1 MRHLVNLIP
10 LPRAL
15 AELVLIVGL
24 FLAAIVVSRI
34 AGRVAAW
41 LVSRRAVH
49 GEDAP
54 ADAVARLQQ
63 RETAASLTQTSV
75 RYLAFGLALV
85 LSIIVLSGVRH
96 ADTIAGGAFIA
107 IVVGF
112 AVQRVL
118 WDIIAGLL
126 MFFENW
132 FELGDMVSIE
142 PWGLQGVVEEVS
154 LRSVKLRSV
163 HGEIIHVQN
172 HQVLAARLIPHG
184 LRELEI
190 ELFVSDLEAGERLV
204 ERLGRIVPVGP
215 TQFIRAPQV
224 VETEKLDEE
233 LYRITASAAVAPG
246 REWLAEDLLPK
257 LARERTDGLLV
268 HGPVVTPIDEQA
280 ATRFAR
286 AVWLGRGRR
295 EPTAH
300 LQRLRN
306 VERRI
311 RGPRVGR
318 GR

>member
-1 MRHLVNLIP
+1 MRHLVDLIP
-10 LPRAL
+10 LPRVF
-15 AELVLIVGL
+15 AEVVLIVGL

-34 AGRVAAW
+34 AGLVAAW

-132 FELGDMVSIE
+132 FEVGDLISIE
-142 PWGLQGVVEEVS
+142 PWSLQGVVEEVS

-172 HQVLAARLIPHG
+172 SQVLAVRLIPRG
-184 LRELEI
+184 VRDVEI

-204 ERLGRIVPVGP
+204 ERLSRIVPVGP

-224 VETEKLDEE
+224 VETEKLDDD
-233 LYRITASAAVAPG
+233 LYRITATASVAPG
-246 REWLAEDLLPK
+246 REGLAEDLLPT
-257 LARERTDGLLV
+257 LARERSDRLILPRPGGT
-268 HGPVVTPIDEQA
+268 PVDQQA
-280 ATRFAR
+280 ANPFAPP
-286 AVWLGRGRR
+286 AW
-295 EPTAH
+295 
-300 LQRLRN
+300 
-306 VERRI
+306 
-311 RGPRVGR
+311 
-318 GR
+318 

>member
-1 MRHLVNLIP
+1 MRHLVDLIP

-15 AELVLIVGL
+15 AEVVLIVGL

-34 AGRVAAW
+34 AGLLAAW

-54 ADAVARLQQ
+54 ADALARLQQ

-96 ADTIAGGAFIA
+96 ADTIAGGAFLA

-126 MFFENW
+126 MFFERW
-132 FELGDMVSIE
+132 FEVGDLISIE

-154 LRSVKLRSV
+154 LRSVRLRSV
-163 HGEIIHVQN
+163 AGEVIHVQN
-172 HQVLAARLIPHG
+172 SQVLAARLIPCG
-184 LRELEI
+184 LREVEV

-204 ERLGRIVPVGP
+204 ERLSRLVPVGP

-224 VETEKLDEE
+224 VETERLDDK

-246 REWLAEDLLPK
+246 REWLP
-257 LARERTDGLLV
+257 GGFV
-268 HGPVVTPIDEQA
+268 PQPP
-280 ATRFAR
+280 
-286 AVWLGRGRR
+286 RG
-295 EPTAH
+295 
-300 LQRLRN
+300 
-306 VERRI
+306 
-311 RGPRVGR
+311 
-318 GR
+318 

>member
-15 AELVLIVGL
+15 AELVLIAGL
-24 FLAAIVVSRI
+24 FLCAIVVSRL
-34 AGRVAAW
+34 AGLLGAW

-54 ADAVARLQQ
+54 ADALARLQQ
-63 RETAASLTQTSV
+63 RETAASLTRTSV

-85 LSIIVLSGVRH
+85 LSIIVLSGVKH

-132 FELGDMVSIE
+132 FEVGDLISIE

-154 LRSVKLRSV
+154 LRSVRLRSV
-163 HGEIIHVQN
+163 HGEVIRVQN
-172 HQVLAARLIPHG
+172 HQVLATRLIP
-184 LRELEI
+184 RARRDLEI
-190 ELFVSDLEAGERLV
+190 ELFVSDREAGERLV
-204 ERLGRIVPVGP
+204 ERLARIVPVGP
-215 TQFIRAPQV
+215 THFIRTPQV
-224 VETEKLDEE
+224 VETEQLDDE
-233 LYRITASAAVAPG
+233 LYRITAEAAVAPG
-246 REWLAEDLLPK
+246 REWLAEELLPK

-280 ATRFAR
+280 TSRFAR
-286 AVWLGRGRR
+286 AEWLGRGQRD
-295 EPTAH
+295 PAQP
-300 LQRLRN
+300 LARLRA
-306 VERRI
+306 VERRL
-311 RGPRVGR
+311 RGR
-318 GR
+318 GGQG

>member
-1 MRHLVNLIP
+1 VRHLVELIP

-15 AELVLIVGL
+15 AELALIVGL

-34 AGRVAAW
+34 AGHLAAW

-49 GEDAP
+49 GDDAP

-85 LSIIVLSGVRH
+85 LSILVLSGVRNV
-96 ADTIAGGAFIA
+96 DTIAGGAFVA
-107 IVVGF
+107 IVLGF

-118 WDIIAGLL
+118 WDVLTGLL

-132 FELGDMVSIE
+132 FEVGDTISVE

-163 HGEIIHVQN
+163 HGEVIHVQN
-172 HQVLAARLIPHG
+172 HQVLAARLIPRG

-215 TQFIRAPQV
+215 THFIRAPQV
-224 VETEKLDEE
+224 VETEQLDDDF
-233 LYRITASAAVAPG
+233 YRITATAAVAPG
-246 REWLAEDLLPK
+246 REWLAEDLLPT
-257 LARERTDGLLV
+257 LARERTDGLIV
-268 HGPVVTPIDEQA
+268 HGPVVTPVDEQA
-280 ATRFAR
+280 ANRFAR
-286 AVWLGRGRR
+286 AVWLGRGQRDPQQSLR
-295 EPTAH
+295 
-300 LQRLRN
+300 RLRA
-306 VERRI
+306 VERRL
-311 RGPRVGR
+311 RRR
-318 GR
+318 

>member
-1 MRHLVNLIP
+1 MRHLVDLIP

-24 FLAAIVVSRI
+24 FLCAIVVSRI
-34 AGRVAAW
+34 AGLVGAW
-41 LVSRRAVH
+41 LVSRRPVQ
-49 GEDAP
+49 EDAP
-54 ADAVARLQQ
+54 ADALARLQQ

-75 RYLAFGLALV
+75 RYVAFGLAVV
-85 LSIIVLSGVRH
+85 LAVIVLSGVRH
-96 ADTIAGGAFIA
+96 ADTLVGGAFIA

-126 MFFENW
+126 MFFESW
-132 FELGDMVSIE
+132 FEVGDMVSIE

-163 HGEIIHVQN
+163 HGEVIHVQN

-215 TQFIRAPQV
+215 THFIRKPQV
-224 VETEKLDEE
+224 VETEQLDDD
-233 LYRITASAAVAPG
+233 LYRISAEAAVAPG

-280 ATRFAR
+280 ASRFAR

-295 EPTAH
+295 EPTEPLA
-300 LQRLRN
+300 RLRA
-306 VERRI
+306 VERRL
-311 RGPRVGR
+311 RGR
-318 GR
+318 GGQGEH

>member
-1 MRHLVNLIP
+1 MRHLVDLIP

-15 AELVLIVGL
+15 AEAVLILGL
-24 FLAAIVVSRI
+24 FLTAIVVSRL
-34 AGRVAAW
+34 AGLVAGW
-41 LVSRRAVH
+41 LVSRRAVQ

-75 RYLAFGLALV
+75 RYVAFGLALV
-85 LSIIVLSGVRH
+85 LSVLILSGVRNV
-96 ADTIAGGAFIA
+96 DTIAGGAFVA
-107 IVVGF
+107 IVLGF

-118 WDIIAGLL
+118 WDVIAGLM
-126 MFFENW
+126 MFFESW
-132 FELGDMVSIE
+132 FEVGDLVSIE

-172 HQVLAARLIPHG
+172 HQVLAARLIPRG
-184 LRELEI
+184 VREVEI
-190 ELFVSDLEAGERLV
+190 ELFVNDLEAGTRLV
-204 ERLGRIVPVGP
+204 ERLARIVPLGP

-224 VETEKLDEE
+224 VESEKLDEDFF
-233 LYRITASAAVAPG
+233 RITATAAVAPG

-257 LARERTDGLLV
+257 LARERTDGLIV

-286 AVWLGRGRR
+286 AVWLGRGKRDVQ
-295 EPTAH
+295 EPLH
-300 LQRLRN
+300 RLRA
-306 VERRI
+306 VERRLRRSRAS
-311 RGPRVGR
+311 RG
-318 GR
+318 

>member
-1 MRHLVNLIP
+1 MRHLVDLIP

-24 FLAAIVVSRI
+24 FLCAIVVSRL
-34 AGRVAAW
+34 AGLLAAW

-54 ADAVARLQQ
+54 ADALARLQQ

-112 AVQRVL
+112 AVQR
-118 WDIIAGLL
+118 
-126 MFFENW
+126 
-132 FELGDMVSIE
+132 
-142 PWGLQGVVEEVS
+142 
-154 LRSVKLRSV
+154 RSV
-163 HGEIIHVQN
+163 HGEVIHVQN

-184 LRELEI
+184 LHELEI
-190 ELFVSDLEAGERLV
+190 ELFVSDLEAGELQV

-215 TQFIRAPQV
+215 THFIRTPQV
-224 VETEKLDEE
+224 VESEKLDDD

-246 REWLAEDLLPK
+246 REWLAEELLPT

-280 ATRFAR
+280 ASRFAR
-286 AVWLGRGRR
+286 AVWLGRGQR
-295 EPTAH
+295 EPSQPLA
-300 LQRLRN
+300 RLRS
-306 VERRI
+306 VERRLRR
-311 RGPRVGR
+311 RGEHRR
-318 GR
+318 DE

>member
-1 MRHLVNLIP
+1 MRHLVDLIP
-10 LPRAL
+10 LPRGL

-24 FLAAIVVSRI
+24 FLCAIVVSRI
-34 AGRVAAW
+34 AGLLAAW
-41 LVSRRAVH
+41 LVSRRAVQ

-132 FELGDMVSIE
+132 FEVGDMVSIE

-163 HGEIIHVQN
+163 HGEVIHVQN

-215 TQFIRAPQV
+215 THFIRTPQV
-224 VETEKLDEE
+224 VESEKLDDD

-246 REWLAEDLLPK
+246 REWLAEELLPT

-280 ATRFAR
+280 ASRFAR
-286 AVWLGRGRR
+286 AVWLGRGQR
-295 EPTAH
+295 EPSQPLA
-300 LQRLRN
+300 RLRS
-306 VERRI
+306 VERRLRR
-311 RGPRVGR
+311 RG
-318 GR
+318 

>member
-1 MRHLVNLIP
+1 MRHLVDLIP

-15 AELVLIVGL
+15 AEAVLIVGL
-24 FLAAIVVSRI
+24 FLAAVVVSRI
-34 AGRVAAW
+34 AGLVAAW
-41 LVSRRAVH
+41 LVSRRAVQ

-132 FELGDMVSIE
+132 FEVGDLVSIE

-163 HGEIIHVQN
+163 AGEIIHVQN
-172 HQVLAARLIPHG
+172 SQVLAARLIPRG
-184 LRELEI
+184 VRDLEI

-204 ERLGRIVPVGP
+204 ERLSRIVPVGP
-215 TQFIRAPQV
+215 TQFIRAPQA
-224 VETEKLDEE
+224 VETEQLDDE
-233 LYRITASAAVAPG
+233 LYRITATAQVAPG

-257 LARERTDGLLV
+257 LAREHSDGLIV
-268 HGPVVTPIDEQA
+268 HGPVVTLIDEQA
-280 ATRFAR
+280 VSRFAR

-295 EPTAH
+295 EPAR
-300 LQRLRN
+300 RLARIRA
-306 VERRI
+306 VERRL
-311 RGPRVGR
+311 RRVGR
-318 GR
+318 

>member
-1 MRHLVNLIP
+1 MRHLVDLIP

-15 AELVLIVGL
+15 AEAVLIVGM
-24 FLAAIVVSRI
+24 FVAAIVVSRI
-34 AGRVAAW
+34 AGLVAGW
-41 LVSRRAVH
+41 LVSRRHVEGDEAS
-49 GEDAP
+49 

-63 RETAASLTQTSV
+63 RETAASLTQTTV
-75 RYLAFGLALV
+75 RYLAFGLAVV
-85 LSIIVLSGVRH
+85 LSIVVLSGVRNV
-96 ADTIAGGAFIA
+96 DTIAGGAFVA
-107 IVVGF
+107 IVLGF

-126 MFFENW
+126 MFFEHW
-132 FELGDMVSIE
+132 FEVGDTISVE

-154 LRSVKLRSV
+154 LRSVRLRSV

-204 ERLGRIVPVGP
+204 ERLSRLVPVGP
-215 TQFIRAPQV
+215 THFIRAPQV
-224 VETEKLDEE
+224 VETEQLDDD

-246 REWLAEDLLPK
+246 REWLAEDFLPK
-257 LARERTDGLLV
+257 LARERTDGLIV

-280 ATRFAR
+280 ARRFAR

-295 EPTAH
+295 DPADPFGP
-300 LQRLRN
+300 LRA
-306 VERRI
+306 VERRL
-311 RGPRVGR
+311 RRR
-318 GR
+318 SSERS

>member
-1 MRHLVNLIP
+1 MRHLVDLIP

-15 AELVLIVGL
+15 AEVVLIVGL
-24 FLAAIVVSRI
+24 FLAAYVASHL
-34 AGRVAAW
+34 AGRFGGW
-41 LVSRRAVH
+41 LVSRRAVQ

-96 ADTIAGGAFIA
+96 ADTIAGGAFLA

-132 FELGDMVSIE
+132 FEVGDLVSIE
-142 PWGLQGVVEEVS
+142 PWGLQGVVE
-154 LRSVKLRSV
+154 
-163 HGEIIHVQN
+163 
-172 HQVLAARLIPHG
+172 
-184 LRELEI
+184 
-190 ELFVSDLEAGERLV
+190 
-204 ERLGRIVPVGP
+204 RLGRIVPVGP
-215 TQFIRAPQV
+215 THFIRTPQV
-224 VETEKLDEE
+224 VETEQLDDD
-233 LYRITASAAVAPG
+233 LFRITAEAAVAPG

-280 ATRFAR
+280 ASRFAR

-295 EPTAH
+295 EPTEPLA
-300 LQRLRN
+300 RLRA

-311 RGPRVGR
+311 RRR
-318 GR
+318 G